1 MSSSELPPER
11 PRARLIRTRRGRLIG
26 GVCSG
31 LGAHFGVD
39 PILLRIAFVAL
50 AIFGGIGFWLYLA
63 FLLLVPEEGASAP
76 PLRLRQLP
84 WRLIAGAAALIAAA
98 AVGLPAASHP
108 ALGSA
113 WPAGVVVGTIAL
125 VGVAALGLRI
135 ALRRR
140 IREQRRSDPER
151 APSPDQRLWSFLALA
166 VAVTAGIVLL
176 ALAGA
181 WLAGTERHLAAWAV
195 VALGA
200 ALALAAFT
208 GARRLV
214 VPALAFALPVAAI
227 AAAHAD
233 LHGGVGERTYRPAAL
248 AQLRSTYSLGAGL
261 LEVDL
266 RDVQLPPGDT
276 SLHVRLGAG
285 QIVVLVSDRVCV
297 ATDAHIGAGYVGALD
312 RESGGLDVN
321 WVHRPSAPTGVPR
334 LLLSGRVGLGTLI
347 VADRP
352 LGHGGGFQPGA
363 YGNNDACRTPPQPG
377 AAQ

>member
-1 MSSSELPPER
+1 MSSLEPELQPPSG
-11 PRARLIRTRRGRLIG
+11 RLVRTRRGRLIG

-39 PILLRIAFVAL
+39 PILLRIAFVGL
-50 AIFGGIGFWLYLA
+50 AIFGGVGFWLYLA

-84 WRLIAGAAALIAAA
+84 WRPIAGVAVLIAAA

-113 WPAGVVVGTIAL
+113 WAAGVVVGTIAL
-125 VGVAALGLRI
+125 VGTAALGLRM

-140 IREQRRSDPER
+140 IHAQRRRDPER
-151 APSPDQRLWSFLALA
+151 GPSPDQRLWSFLALA
-166 VAVTAGIVLL
+166 VAVTAGILLL

-195 VALGA
+195 VAVG
-200 ALALAAFT
+200 
-208 GARRLV
+208 
-214 VPALAFALPVAAI
+214 AI

-233 LHGGVGERTYRPAAL
+233 LHGGLGERTYRPAAL
-248 AQLRSTYSLGAGL
+248 AQLRPSYSLGAGL

-276 SLHVRLGAG
+276 TLHVRLGAG
-285 QIVVLVSDRVCV
+285 QVVVLVSDQVCV
-297 ATDAHIGAGYVGALD
+297 ATHARIGAGYVGALD

-321 WVHRPSAPTGVPR
+321 WVHRPSAPKGVSR

-363 YGNNDACRTPPQPG
+363 YGNNDACRSASQPR

>member
-1 MSSSELPPER
+1 MASSELPPER

-39 PILLRIAFVAL
+39 PILLRIAFVGL
-50 AIFGGIGFWLYLA
+50 AIFGGVGFWLYLA

-84 WRLIAGAAALIAAA
+84 WRPIAGVAVLIAAA

-113 WPAGVVVGTIAL
+113 WAAGVVVGTISL
-125 VGVAALGLRI
+125 VGIAALGLRI

-140 IREQRRSDPER
+140 IRARRRRDPER
-151 APSPDQRLWSFLALA
+151 GPSPDQRLWSFLA
-166 VAVTAGIVLL
+166 
-176 ALAGA
+176 
-181 WLAGTERHLAAWAV
+181 AWAV
-195 VALGA
+195 VAVGA

-208 GARRLV
+208 KARRLV
-214 VPALAFALPVAAI
+214 IPALAFALPVGAI

-233 LHGGVGERTYRPAAL
+233 LHGGLGQRTYRPAAL
-248 AQLRSTYSLGAGL
+248 AQLRPSYSLGAGL

-276 SLHVRLGAG
+276 TLHVRLGAG
-285 QIVVLVSDRVCV
+285 QVVVLVSDQVCV
-297 ATDAHIGAGYVGALD
+297 ATHARIGAGYVGALD

-321 WVHRPSAPTGVPR
+321 WVHRPSAPKGVSR

-363 YGNNDACRTPPQPG
+363 YGNNDACRSASQPR